1 MSEEKPKR
9 VKKEKSK
16 ARKIIEWVVFG
27 LFGILFAFVLVGN
40 ISSMIHKDENYGQS
54 IRYGFGTF
62 VILTTS
68 MEPDIPKDSAIITYK
83 EDVSIFK
90 DRLAKGEIV
99 DVTFANIAT
108 GIEFEPDTP
117 EFKRA
122 NGGQQIVSNQIMTHR
137 LKEIHEDP
145 SVPFGEGRFIL
156 ITTGINNHG
165 EYALIGQYQLFTEK
179 QYLGTVKVVNT
190 ALGGF
195 MNFVS
200 SPFGLLVLLLIP
212 AGYLIVVSSI
222 DIFKAVKEDEN
233 ASQATNN
240 NVSSE
245 RLSKIS
251 DKDKER
257 LKKELLEEMMK
268 AKKEEK
274 KDERKE

>member
-200 SPFGLLVLLLIP
+200 SPLGLLVLLLIP

-245 RLSKIS
+245 HLSKIS
-251 DKDKER
+251 DKDRER

-274 KDERKE
+274 KDEQ

>member
-200 SPFGLLVLLLIP
+200 SPLGLLVLLLIP

-251 DKDKER
+251 DKDRER

-274 KDERKE
+274 KDEQ